1 VISVQQQHSQTIRF
15 VALITG
21 QSKEILSR
29 GESHHQQ
36 QPRPTVSRAAPPRK
50 IEKET
55 KKVVVHQKENIYNR
69 DGL

>member
-29 GESHHQQ
+29 GEHHQQ
-36 QPRPTVSRAAPPRK
+36 QPRPTVRAAPPPRE
-50 IEKET
+50 IEKKK
-55 KKVVVHQKENIYNR
+55 KKVVIHQKENIYNR

>member
-29 GESHHQQ
+29 GGVSSQQQ
-36 QPRPTVSRAAPPRK
+36 QPRPTVSRAAPPRE
-50 IEKET
+50 IEKK
-55 KKVVVHQKENIYNR
+55 KKVVIHQKENIYNR